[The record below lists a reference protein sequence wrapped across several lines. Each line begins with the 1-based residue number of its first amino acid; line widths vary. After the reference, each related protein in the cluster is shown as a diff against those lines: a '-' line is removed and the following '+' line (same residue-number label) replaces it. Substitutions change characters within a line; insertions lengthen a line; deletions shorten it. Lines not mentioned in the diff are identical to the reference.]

1 MNSNTPPISSQP
13 QFLSLAISEITL
25 DDTIN
30 TRPINY
36 EIAAEYR
43 EAMLAYG
50 VDSWQ
55 DHWNELPRIT
65 ASKHLFSGFHTV
77 TAVKVAFG
85 ADHILRCAV
94 EGETYRDA
102 FFLATGTNAQHGRRR
117 SNAEK
122 FESVLRWLVDE
133 KEREWTNG
141 HIAAQCQVTPQYV
154 GRISKDLET
163 DSSSEEWEYYADYR
177 KRVHGEDT
185 PTPYKRPAYR
195 TFPKA
200 DGRFET
206 MDTAKIGTTPSYD
219 SQAQIQ
225 TDYKGMIKYRD
236 AAHDKWKAYCE
247 KWGIDFNWDDF
258 CLYAEKHLDGSGCV
272 SAINPEEATLDQIR
286 EKSLTWQK
294 MKSAISGSA
303 KWVVSH
309 RAGLDFMKSQ
319 KAKEAKAE
327 PAPDSSDLLP
337 EKDRVQLTGLR
348 SVLERL
354 HREGVPE
361 NIVKDGKYT
370 NTYETIE
377 FERAFDD
384 PQYAIDLANLYET
397 TPENVL
403 ALRDEILADSEQAK
417 EEEGSELED
426 SSTLE
431 TEQVSLLSNLYEH
444 LSDDE
449 LLKRYRDFLERNPNN
464 PHRLEGY
471 RQLRGTAYARKLF
484 DEIDEIDKPRLE
496 DRKEDESKPDRKGL
510 RKNLEAMVGS
520 DTEPNPSI
528 LTKLYHVSEAEIH
541 AEIEEVFGAEEEKPQ
556 KPPTPD
562 ISPPMDPPSN
572 WTGRIW
578 EAYNDTRAA
587 YDAMMGGEPAQK
599 VADKYWESFLA
610 EAKKNAPRGKG
621 LPRGNPTGEDGVYDK
636 STSTRIADAWKW
648 ISEQCRPPIQENKPN
663 ENEQKMIEMN
673 MLERPPAECHPPRP
687 DWLRCWTY
695 DVACRMSDFNI
706 VVHGLNYEGEI
717 GRLEFQSPIPMHVDH
732 FELIVAAIR
741 EAVDVEIQEFEEN
754 QEASKPKDEEKA

>member
-154 GRISKDLET
+154 GRISKGLET

-206 MDTAKIGTTPSYD
+206 IDTSKIGATPSKQAQPTAYD
-219 SQAQIQ
+219 PQAQIQ

-294 MKSAISGSA
+294 MKDAISGNA
-303 KWVVSH
+303 NWIISH
-309 RAGLDFMKSQ
+309 RLGLEHQEYRRKKSEPT
-319 KAKEAKAE
+319 AAE
-327 PAPDSSDLLP
+327 
-337 EKDRVQLTGLR
+337 E
-348 SVLERL
+348 
-354 HREGVPE
+354 
-361 NIVKDGKYT
+361 
-370 NTYETIE
+370 TYPVIS
-377 FERAFDD
+377 
-384 PQYAIDLANLYET
+384 
-397 TPENVL
+397 
-403 ALRDEILADSEQAK
+403 EIL
-417 EEEGSELED
+417 
-426 SSTLE
+426 
-431 TEQVSLLSNLYEH
+431 TEAS
-444 LSDDE
+444 
-449 LLKRYRDFLERNPNN
+449 
-464 PHRLEGY
+464 
-471 RQLRGTAYARKLF
+471 
-484 DEIDEIDKPRLE
+484 
-496 DRKEDESKPDRKGL
+496 
-510 RKNLEAMVGS
+510 
-520 DTEPNPSI
+520 
-528 LTKLYHVSEAEIH
+528 
-541 AEIEEVFGAEEEKPQ
+541 EEEKSKESLMDAYDDLSSAVYALWDKNLRKHYAWSEVYAAAKSNWPAIADVMRYS
-556 KPPTPD
+556 PD
-562 ISPPMDPPSN
+562 DESEESLKFQIAVWKNFKKDVEFAVLQIEDLDSIESTDSWLLKKLIASEEAYEPPPSN
-572 WTGRIW
+572 GTGKI
-578 EAYNDTRAA
+578 YAA
-587 YDAMMGGEPAQK
+587 YTDARRAYYLMMGDEPAEK

-610 EAKKNAPRGKG
+610 EAKKNAPRGYG
-621 LPRGNPTGEDGVYDK
+621 LPRGNPTGEGDSVYDESSSK
-636 STSTRIADAWKW
+636 RIAGAWDW
-648 ISEQCRPPIQENKPN
+648 ITEQCQASP
-663 ENEQKMIEMN
+663 
-673 MLERPPAECHPPRP
+673 HP
-687 DWLRCWTY
+687 DWLREWILETC
-695 DVACRMSDFNI
+695 CQMSSFAV
-706 VVHGLNYEGEI
+706 VVHGRNFEGEI
-717 GRLEFQSPIPMHVDH
+717 GRLEFQPSTLLSP
-732 FELIVAAIR
+732 ENLERIVAATR
-741 EAVDVEIQEFEEN
+741 EAIDVELQEILAERQEN
-754 QEASKPKDEEKA
+754 QEAPKPQPVFKTVKYAKE

>member
-154 GRISKDLET
+154 GRISKGLET

-225 TDYKGMIKYRD
+225 TDYKGMIKHRD
-236 AAHDKWKAYCE
+236 AAYDCWKAYCE

-449 LLKRYRDFLERNPNN
+449 LLKRYRDFLERNPKD
-464 PHRLEGY
+464 PHRLQGY
-471 RQLRGTAYARKLF
+471 RLLRGTAYARKLF

-496 DRKEDESKPDRKGL
+496 DRKEDEPKPDRKGL

-520 DTEPNPSI
+520 DTAPNPSI
-528 LTKLYHVSEAEIH
+528 LTKLYNVPEAEIH

-556 KPPTPD
+556 KPP
-562 ISPPMDPPSN
+562 SPEFSPPPSN
-572 WTGRIW
+572 HTGTIYA
-578 EAYNDTRAA
+578 AYKDARRA
-587 YDAMMGGEPAQK
+587 YDAMMGGEPAEK

-610 EAKKNAPRGKG
+610 EAKKNAPRGYG
-621 LPRGNPTGEDGVYDK
+621 LPRGNPTGEGDSVYDESSSK
-636 STSTRIADAWKW
+636 RIAGAWDR
-648 ISEQCRPPIQENKPN
+648 ITEQCQASP
-663 ENEQKMIEMN
+663 
-673 MLERPPAECHPPRP
+673 HP
-687 DWLRCWTY
+687 DWLREWILETC
-695 DVACRMSDFNI
+695 CQMSSFAV
-706 VVHGLNYEGEI
+706 VVHGRNFEGEI
-717 GRLEFQSPIPMHVDH
+717 GRLEFQPSTLLSP
-732 FELIVAAIR
+732 ENLERIVAATR
-741 EAVDVEIQEFEEN
+741 EAIDVELQEILAERQEN
-754 QEASKPKDEEKA
+754 QEAPKPQPVFKTVKYAKE

>member
-13 QFLSLAISEITL
+13 QFLSLAISEIIL

-43 EAMLAYG
+43 ETMLAYG

-85 ADHILRCAV
+85 TDHILRCAV

-200 DGRFET
+200 DGCFET

-225 TDYKGMIKYRD
+225 TDYKGMIKHRD

-294 MKSAISGSA
+294 MKDAISGNA
-303 KWVVSH
+303 NWVISH
-309 RAGLDFMKSQ
+309 RLGLEHQEYRRKKSEPTEEEDRETRR
-319 KAKEAKAE
+319 KAYEKCVKSSDHVFHRWNSAFKQVKWQIFKEAMVTAYPDLNERMAFDHAE
-327 PAPDSSDLLP
+327 NKLSVEDLNRQTQIWKNTDADIDTAEDSGENWVRVLLRRT
-337 EKDRVQLTGLR
+337 EKDV
-348 SVLERL
+348 S
-354 HREGVPE
+354 
-361 NIVKDGKYT
+361 
-370 NTYETIE
+370 
-377 FERAFDD
+377 
-384 PQYAIDLANLYET
+384 
-397 TPENVL
+397 
-403 ALRDEILADSEQAK
+403 EILTEAS
-417 EEEGSELED
+417 EEEKSKESLMDAYDDLSSAVYALWDKNLKKHYAWSE
-426 SSTLE
+426 
-431 TEQVSLLSNLYEH
+431 VYAAAKSNWPAIA
-444 LSDDE
+444 DVM
-449 LLKRYRDFLERNPNN
+449 RYS
-464 PHRLEGY
+464 
-471 RQLRGTAYARKLF
+471 A
-484 DEIDEIDKPRLE
+484 
-496 DRKEDESKPDRKGL
+496 EDESEESLKFQVAVWT
-510 RKNLEAMVGS
+510 NLKKDMDFAVLQIEDLDSIESTDSWLLKKLIASEEAY
-520 DTEPNPSI
+520 EP
-528 LTKLYHVSEAEIH
+528 
-541 AEIEEVFGAEEEKPQ
+541 
-556 KPPTPD
+556 
-562 ISPPMDPPSN
+562 PPSN
-572 WTGRIW
+572 GTGAIYG
-578 EAYNDTRAA
+578 AYKDARRA
-587 YDAMMGGEPAQK
+587 YQAMMGGEPVQK

-610 EAKKNAPRGKG
+610 EAKGNAPRGYG
-621 LPRGNPTGEDGVYDK
+621 LPRGNPTGEGDSVYDESSSK
-636 STSTRIADAWKW
+636 RIAGAWDW
-648 ISEQCRPPIQENKPN
+648 ITEQCQASP
-663 ENEQKMIEMN
+663 
-673 MLERPPAECHPPRP
+673 HP
-687 DWLRCWTY
+687 DWLRKWILETC
-695 DVACRMSDFNI
+695 CQMSSFAL
-706 VVHGLNYEGEI
+706 VVHGRNFEGEI
-717 GRLEFQSPIPMHVDH
+717 HRLEYQANIPLSHVH
-732 FELIVAAIR
+732 IEEIATAAFEAAEDAYVKVSAKR
-741 EAVDVEIQEFEEN
+741 GKELQDFRCAKDKSQ
-754 QEASKPKDEEKA
+754 SKPTFETVKYAKE

>member
-154 GRISKDLET
+154 GRISKGLET

-294 MKSAISGSA
+294 MKDAISGNA
-303 KWVVSH
+303 NWIISH
-309 RAGLDFMKSQ
+309 RLGLEHQEYRRKKSEPT
-319 KAKEAKAE
+319 AAE
-327 PAPDSSDLLP
+327 
-337 EKDRVQLTGLR
+337 E
-348 SVLERL
+348 
-354 HREGVPE
+354 
-361 NIVKDGKYT
+361 
-370 NTYETIE
+370 TYPVIS
-377 FERAFDD
+377 
-384 PQYAIDLANLYET
+384 
-397 TPENVL
+397 
-403 ALRDEILADSEQAK
+403 EIL
-417 EEEGSELED
+417 
-426 SSTLE
+426 
-431 TEQVSLLSNLYEH
+431 TEAS
-444 LSDDE
+444 
-449 LLKRYRDFLERNPNN
+449 
-464 PHRLEGY
+464 
-471 RQLRGTAYARKLF
+471 
-484 DEIDEIDKPRLE
+484 
-496 DRKEDESKPDRKGL
+496 
-510 RKNLEAMVGS
+510 
-520 DTEPNPSI
+520 
-528 LTKLYHVSEAEIH
+528 
-541 AEIEEVFGAEEEKPQ
+541 EEEKSKESLMDAYDDLSSAVYALWDKNLRKHYAWSEVYAAAKSNWPAIADVMRYS
-556 KPPTPD
+556 PD
-562 ISPPMDPPSN
+562 DESEESLKFQIAVWKNFKKDVEFAVLQIEDLDSIESTDSWLLKKLIASEEAYEPPPSN
-572 WTGRIW
+572 GTGKI
-578 EAYNDTRAA
+578 YAA
-587 YDAMMGGEPAQK
+587 YTDARRAYYLMMGDEPAQK

-610 EAKKNAPRGKG
+610 EAKKNAPRGYG
-621 LPRGNPTGEDGVYDK
+621 LPRGNPTGEGDSVYDESSSK
-636 STSTRIADAWKW
+636 RIAGAWDW
-648 ISEQCRPPIQENKPN
+648 ITEQCQASP
-663 ENEQKMIEMN
+663 
-673 MLERPPAECHPPRP
+673 HP
-687 DWLRCWTY
+687 DWLREWILETC
-695 DVACRMSDFNI
+695 CQMSSFAV
-706 VVHGLNYEGEI
+706 VVHGRNFEGEI
-717 GRLEFQSPIPMHVDH
+717 GRLEFQPSTLLSP
-732 FELIVAAIR
+732 ENLERIVAATR
-741 EAVDVEIQEFEEN
+741 EAIDVELQEILAERQEN
-754 QEASKPKDEEKA
+754 QEAPKPQPVFKTVKYAKE